1 MTWAAAALLALPIG
15 ARAQIANSEAL
26 VDLVSKPGG
35 AGFGAL
41 VSWERSPYRGE
52 GQRSD
57 ILPVYLY
64 EGERFF
70 LRSDRLGLRFAP
82 AGDQAL
88 DVYLRRRVEGFP
100 PDRTPP
106 LLQGLR
112 TRNGGVDLG
121 LTWRL
126 QAGHSQA
133 HVSVTQNVGPDR
145 RGQEL
150 SLGAHSDWLAGR
162 WTLRPTA
169 SLTWRSSRSNNF
181 YFGVPSEEALPERP
195 AYRPGAGIDLS
206 AGLYASHQLSAGW
219 RLIGGV
225 SATRYSSRVR
235 ASPIVEPGTQLGGVL
250 GATYNL
256 GPEKMRWQEASSPTW
271 VRLLY
276 GRAAEDR
283 CNIVMIMTLRC
294 TAINRATPTEV
305 AGVTVGKTL
314 LEGFRGWPLD
324 FVGYVGLIVHHDR
337 PFQRNGVELD
347 LFMKAFYRGFPWS
360 DRVLTRFG
368 YGWGLSIA
376 DPVPYAEVAEQTARG
391 RLTSRVLNYNEPSI
405 DVSLGDLIGKRA
417 WKQTFVG
424 LSITHRSGM
433 FGNSRLLG
441 RVNGGSNYI
450 TLYAEHPF

>member
-1 MTWAAAALLALPIG
+1 MCAAALSALPLACG
-15 ARAQIANSEAL
+15 AQIANSEAL

-41 VSWERSPYRGE
+41 IISERSPYRGE
-52 GQRSD
+52 GQRPD
-57 ILPVYLY
+57 VLPVYLY

-70 LRSDRLGLRFAP
+70 LRSDRLGLKFAP
-82 AGDQAL
+82 AEEQAL
-88 DVYLRRRVEGFP
+88 DLYLRRRVEGFP
-100 PDRTPP
+100 PDHVPP
-106 LLQGLR
+106 ILQGLK

-126 QAGHSQA
+126 RAGDSHA
-133 HVSVTQNVGPDR
+133 YAGVTQNVGHAS

-150 SLGAHSDWLAGR
+150 SLGAHTDWLMGR
-162 WTLRPTA
+162 WTVRPA
-169 SLTWRSSRSNNF
+169 ARVTWRSSRSNNF
-181 YFGVPSEEALPERP
+181 YFGVPAEGATPQRP
-195 AYRPGAGIDLS
+195 AYQPGAGTDAS
-206 AGLYASHQLSAGW
+206 AGLYASYQLTEGW

-225 SATRYSSRVR
+225 SATRYSSNVR
-235 ASPIVEPGTQLGGVL
+235 ASPIVEPGTQVGAVL
-250 GATYNL
+250 GATYSL
-256 GPEKMRWQEASSPTW
+256 GAEKMRWQEENSPTW

-276 GRAAEDR
+276 GSAAEDR

-294 TAINRATPTEV
+294 TAINRTTPTEV
-305 AGVTVGKTL
+305 VGLSVGKTL
-314 LEGFRGWPLD
+314 LESFRGWPLD
-324 FVGYVGLIVHHDR
+324 FVGYVGLIAHHDR
-337 PFQRNGVELD
+337 PFQRNGAELD
-347 LFMKAFYRGFPWS
+347 LFMKVFYRGFPWS
-360 DRVLTRFG
+360 DRILTRFG

-376 DPVPYAEVAEQTARG
+376 DPVPYSEVAEQTARG

-405 DVSLGDLIGKRA
+405 DVSLGDVIGNRE

-450 TLYAEHPF
+450 TLYMERPF